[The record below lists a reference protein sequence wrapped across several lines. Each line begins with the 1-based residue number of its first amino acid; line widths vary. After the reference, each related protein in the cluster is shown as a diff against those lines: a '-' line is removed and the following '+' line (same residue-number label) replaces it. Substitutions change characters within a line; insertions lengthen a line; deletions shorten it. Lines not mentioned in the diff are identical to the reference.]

1 MFSYLEHFLI
11 SYAAHVHLAIFAPI
25 ASFIE
30 EIIPPIPSPSIVI
43 ATGSMAQV
51 QGYLFYSLFFLALLA
66 ALGKTLGASV
76 IYYVADRAEDILAG
90 PISRFLGITH
100 KQIESFGARLSKD
113 WKDYIVLT
121 VLRALPVVPSS
132 LISVGSGLLKINF
145 RLFIISTFIGSA
157 IRDFIY
163 IYLGY
168 AGTKYLILFFKKT
181 ATSIE
186 SNIQLAAIV
195 IIVIFLGFLYYR
207 RYQANKIKK

>member
-1 MFSYLEHFLI
+1 MFVYLEHFLI
-11 SYAAHVHLAIFAPI
+11 SYAEHVHLAIFAPI

-100 KQIESFGARLSKD
+100 KPTFSK
-113 WKDYIVLT
+113 
-121 VLRALPVVPSS
+121 
-132 LISVGSGLLKINF
+132 F
-145 RLFIISTFIGSA
+145 
-157 IRDFIY
+157 
-163 IYLGY
+163 
-168 AGTKYLILFFKKT
+168 
-181 ATSIE
+181 
-186 SNIQLAAIV
+186 
-195 IIVIFLGFLYYR
+195 
-207 RYQANKIKK
+207 